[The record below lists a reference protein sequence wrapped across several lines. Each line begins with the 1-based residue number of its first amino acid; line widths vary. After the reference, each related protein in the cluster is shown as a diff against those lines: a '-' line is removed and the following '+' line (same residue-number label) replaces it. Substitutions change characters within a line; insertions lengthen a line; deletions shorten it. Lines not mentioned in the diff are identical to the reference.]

1 VAAQQVVVDSGM
13 QVMVVAQYL
22 MEQLLLEAQALTVQS
37 RPEDQAMEDL
47 VLVLLLVQGYLDK
60 GIMAGPVQIIITE
73 AVAAVKAK
81 LAIQMELD
89 MVAMV
94 LMLGPHGQQ
103 LPPRELVV
111 ITAEEEVVAENT
123 HNLIDLAETVA
134 EEEVAMA
141 LHMLML

>member
-1 VAAQQVVVDSGM
+1 MVPQVLVDSGM

-22 MEQLLLEAQALTVQS
+22 MEQLLLEAQAITVQF
-37 RPEDQAMEDL
+37 RPEDQVMEEQEQA
-47 VLVLLLVQGYLDK
+47 VLLVQGYLDK
-60 GIMAGPVQIIITE
+60 GMMVGPVQIIITE

-111 ITAEEEVVAENT
+111 ITAEEEVVV
-123 HNLIDLAETVA
+123 LLG
-134 EEEVAMA
+134 
-141 LHMLML
+141 